1 MTRAPSIGLC
11 AAALAAAL
19 LASHQ
24 AAAWQGGA
32 ASASAAGSGSAAPAP
47 AAPPPLTVRAVP
59 IFGNEPALGFGWQ
72 DISVTLENGSTAAQK
87 GTLELKS
94 AVPYV
99 VRDTF
104 IARAPFNVPAGRSA
118 VLRLPTHGIQEQMPS
133 VTLSVQDEKGKEV
146 QNLAITVN
154 MAHSP
159 TLIDVDNPSRMGM
172 VLRGWPATVS
182 YSLTPSYAY
191 AYGSPAPTMNI
202 AVGAPQYD
210 RATGDPILPT
220 RAAAYSGVTVLF
232 IHSDTLVRLEPEEK
246 DALVAWVA
254 GGGTLAIA
262 LARPE
267 DLHSAEIEM
276 LAGTGI
282 TTTAAPAALL
292 SLPVV
297 PRPFAASPPP
307 IGTTPTPMDDYE
319 EKYDP
324 RLDEQ
329 GPAFIPIRTSPTG
342 GAGGTGPADG
352 VKGKLQ
358 GFTGG
363 RTVPSS
369 WGAAAN
375 YGAGQVQLLAF
386 DPSAAPG
393 LDDPWAQSRMVDLLN
408 RSWDR
413 RASLVFPGGTRE
425 RRTYTYWGGPS
436 GGNDEIRKALDPNEG
451 FRPALGFAAILL
463 VVYSIL
469 VGPVNFIRAGKKG
482 KPLRP
487 LLWAPVFSAVAFGA
501 IVATGLVVK
510 GFRGRARHL
519 ALVETSNG
527 NTHGSICRFRGFYTS
542 ETRSLS
548 VGATDRSSVIEVES
562 SDSVMDDKA
571 TLRLD
576 RNGLSLENI
585 TSLPW
590 QTLVIRENGATELKG
605 TVDVKAS
612 GTTVEVTNHLGAALD
627 DAMIY
632 VPGDGVRYFAKI
644 KDGETVVASTGTFL
658 LGAASRRVV
667 GAGGMS
673 VHPLDEA
680 ILAGALP
687 NKDSQRLEK
696 SWAPLAATA
705 GDAVDWWPDDAPVVL
720 GEIEGGE
727 KLKTDSGLS
736 VESDRLLL
744 RVVGATAAAPIA
756 PAPTGGTP

>member
-1 MTRAPSIGLC
+1 MNRFALFAG
-11 AAALAAAL
+11 ALAVSL
-19 LASHQ
+19 LAGHEAS
-24 AAAWQGGA
+24 AWQAPA
-32 ASASAAGSGSAAPAP
+32 ASGSAAAAGSGSAAPAP
-47 AAPPPLTVRAVP
+47 AAPPPMTVRAVP
-59 IFGNEPALGFGWQ
+59 IFGTEPALGFGWQ

-104 IARAPFNVPAGRSA
+104 IARAPYNVPAGRSA
-118 VLRLPTHGIQEQMPS
+118 VLRMPTHGIQEQMPS

-146 QNLAITVN
+146 QSLTITVN
-154 MAHSP
+154 MAQSP

-172 VLRGWPATVS
+172 VLRGWPASVS

-191 AYGSPAPTMNI
+191 TYGATAPTMNI

-232 IHSDTLVRLEPEEK
+232 IHSDTLVRLEPEQK
-246 DALVAWVA
+246 DALTAWVA

-276 LAGTGI
+276 LAGPGVVP
-282 TTTAAPAALL
+282 APAPAALL
-292 SLPVV
+292 ALPVV
-297 PRPFAASPPP
+297 PRPFAATPPP
-307 IGTTPTPMDDYE
+307 IGTVPDDYE

-329 GPAFIPIRTSPTG
+329 GPTFIPIRTSPSG
-342 GAGGTGPADG
+342 GGGGTGPADG

-363 RTVPSS
+363 RTTPSS

-413 RASLVFPGGTRE
+413 RAALVFPGGTRE

-463 VVYSIL
+463 VLYSIV
-469 VGPVNFIRAGKKG
+469 VGPLNFIRASKQG

-487 LLWAPVFSAVAFGA
+487 LFWAPIFSAITFGA

-510 GFRGRARHL
+510 GFRGRSRHL
-519 ALVETSNG
+519 ALVETSSG
-527 NTHGSICRFRGFYTS
+527 STHGSICRFRGFYTS

-548 VGATDRSSVIEVES
+548 VGATDRSSIIEVES

-571 TLRLD
+571 TLRID

-605 TVDVKAS
+605 TIDVKTSGAS
-612 GTTVEVTNHLGAALD
+612 VEVTNHLGSALE
-627 DAMIY
+627 DAMVY
-632 VPGDGVRYFAKI
+632 VPGDGIRYFAKI

-658 LGAASRRVV
+658 LGAASRRAV
-667 GAGGMS
+667 GAGAIS

-680 ILAGALP
+680 VLAGALP
-687 NKDSQRLEK
+687 RKDSQRIEK
-696 SWAPLAATA
+696 SWSPLAATA
-705 GDAVDWWPDDAPVVL
+705 GDAIDWWPDDAAVVL

-727 KLKTDSGLS
+727 KVKTDSGLS
-736 VESDRLLL
+736 VESDRLLV
-744 RVVGATAAAPIA
+744 RVVGATPAAPVA
-756 PAPTGGTP
+756 PTPTGGTP